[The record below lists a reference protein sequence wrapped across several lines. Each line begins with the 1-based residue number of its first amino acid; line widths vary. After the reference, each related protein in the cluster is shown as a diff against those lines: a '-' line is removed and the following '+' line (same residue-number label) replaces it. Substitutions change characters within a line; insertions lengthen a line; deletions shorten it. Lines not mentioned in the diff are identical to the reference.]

1 LILRPCRDLC
11 AGDYE
16 RRLEAARDR
25 RQELE
30 DEVEG
35 VRRDWDEMRRQMDE
49 DLDKEVEGMR
59 RGCVGA
65 RRGRCL
71 RAQQWELVAQ
81 SKLASL
87 NSVSCAYLQPGRS
100 LLPTSLCCRYTEK
113 LEAER
118 DATLKFKGENGI
130 MMKKFA
136 ALSKEMDEVGACQ
149 RGAER
154 GWRIDHDVL
163 LGRAVNSTAMPR
175 GGKHTRSN
183 GARTRGLR
191 FIPLVQVAGARSEA
205 ALEPPAPRHVRATF
219 ATLSTRCS
227 LSLPLSLHYLQA
239 RRSGA

>member
-1 LILRPCRDLC
+1 MLHRRRNLG

-59 RGCVGA
+59 RGCVW
-65 RRGRCL
+65 
-71 RAQQWELVAQ
+71 AQ
-81 SKLASL
+81 LASASDR
-87 NSVSCAYLQPGRS
+87 NATDGAARAKPECWLQGLSRYPHRS
-100 LLPTSLCCRYTEK
+100 RTPLLPVALRCRYTEK

-136 ALSKEMDEVGACQ
+136 ALSKEMDEVGAC
-149 RGAER
+149 
-154 GWRIDHDVL
+154 
-163 LGRAVNSTAMPR
+163 PR
-175 GGKHTRSN
+175 R
-183 GARTRGLR
+183 
-191 FIPLVQVAGARSEA
+191 Q
-205 ALEPPAPRHVRATF
+205 
-219 ATLSTRCS
+219 
-227 LSLPLSLHYLQA
+227 
-239 RRSGA
+239 